1 MLSIAPF
8 KSIVAPDV
16 DGDRAYNILT
26 HSTRVGVARIAN
38 GTSLCLLLN
47 CVQAMLTIR
56 PMLLTILYG
65 SEPGRL
71 PSSNK

>member
-38 GTSLCLLLN
+38 EFAHDYERVLPHPNGHLRRSNVLQLMPMPSFR
-47 CVQAMLTIR
+47 AFIR
-56 PMLLTILYG
+56 
-65 SEPGRL
+65 
-71 PSSNK
+71 K

>member
-1 MLSIAPF
+1 MLSIALF
-8 KSIVAPDV
+8 KSIIAPDV

-47 CVQAMLTIR
+47 CVQVQFA
-56 PMLLTILYG
+56 
-65 SEPGRL
+65 RL
-71 PSSNK
+71 SSSNEYFELV